1 MLMEFYK
8 YEGAGNDFI
17 IIDDRSHSF
26 PQTDFQLVKQLCDR
40 HFGIGGDGLM
50 LLQLEEGHDFK
61 MVYYNS
67 DGNFSSM
74 CGNGGRC
81 IVQFAHVLGLI
92 GNNCKFV
99 AVDGP
104 HKAKVISSGL
114 ISLQMIDVEFI
125 EKINDTSV
133 LMDTGSPHFV
143 KMVDDLYQM
152 DLISEGRKIRYN
164 DRFNDEGVNVNFVQM
179 INDELHIRTYERG
192 VEDETLACGTGVTAA
207 ALAMA
212 FWGNPNATIEIK
224 AVGGDLNVVFEKY
237 KSGFRNI
244 WKTGPATFVFKG
256 TIER

>member
-1 MLMEFYK
+1 
-8 YEGAGNDFI
+8 
-17 IIDDRSHSF
+17 
-26 PQTDFQLVKQLCDR
+26 
-40 HFGIGGDGLM
+40 
-50 LLQLEEGHDFK
+50 
-61 MVYYNS
+61 
-67 DGNFSSM
+67 
-74 CGNGGRC
+74 
-81 IVQFAHVLGLI
+81 
-92 GNNCKFV
+92 
-99 AVDGP
+99 
-104 HKAKVISSGL
+104 
-114 ISLQMIDVEFI
+114 MIDVEFI

-152 DLISEGRKIRYN
+152 DLISEGRRIRYN

>member
-17 IIDDRSHSF
+17 IIDDRTHSF
-26 PQTDFQLVKQLCDR
+26 PKTDFQFVKQLCDR

-50 LLQLEEGHDFK
+50 LLQLEEDYDFK

-152 DLISEGRKIRYN
+152 DLISEGRRIRYN